1 MGLRH
6 VFGEK
11 PIPLV
16 LDFLLV
22 HKDWDYPLSQ
32 IARETGLSY
41 RTVQTVMPALE
52 KNGLIRQTRRLGKAK
67 LYQLNPA
74 SESAKKLSECLLA
87 SDLEFARKAAQRN
100 NKIDV
105 VKARVPG
112 LAGKTSAV

>member
-6 VFGEK
+6 VFGDK

-41 RTVQTVMPALE
+41 RTVQAVIPDLE
-52 KNGLIRQTRRLGKAK
+52 KKGVVKQTRRLGKAK
-67 LYQLNPA
+67 LYQLNSA
-74 SESAKKLSECLLA
+74 SESAKKLSECLLTM
-87 SDLEFARKAAQRN
+87 DLEFARKAARRSG
-100 NKIDV
+100 KMDV
-105 VKARVPG
+105 VK
-112 LAGKTSAV
+112 SAILRQKQD

>member
-6 VFGEK
+6 VFGDK

-16 LDFLLV
+16 LDFLMV

-41 RTVQTVMPALE
+41 RTLQAVMPALE
-52 KNGLIRQTRRLGKAK
+52 EAGVVKQTRQLGRAK
-67 LYQLNPA
+67 LYQLNSA
-74 SESAKKLSECLLA
+74 SPSAKKLSEYMLA
-87 SDLEFARKAAQRN
+87 SDLEFAGKAARRSG
-100 NKIDV
+100 KRDV